1 ASPELT
7 KLEQAQGLGQAADDD
22 RGIRELWRFAAE
34 GYLSE
39 LTREQA
45 EKTAELEA
53 TLEAEIDGE
62 TIPFR
67 MLRPAMANEPDRD
80 RRERIDKVRVD
91 LTEEHLNPLHA
102 EGVRIVRD
110 GVERLE
116 APNYT
121 ELYRRFGFRLDDL
134 AA

>member
-1 ASPELT
+1 MT
-7 KLEQAQGLGQAADDD
+7 
-22 RGIRELWRFAAE
+22 ELWRFASE
-34 GYLSE
+34 GYLGE

-53 TLEAEIDGE
+53 TLEAEVDGE

-80 RRERIDKVRVD
+80 KRERIDKARVE

-102 EGVRIVRD
+102 EGFLSIGCEPCTRALKPGEPERAGRWWWEQDEAKECGLHVGPDGRLVRGR
-110 GVERLE
+110 
-116 APNYT
+116 
-121 ELYRRFGFRLDDL
+121 